1 MTEHIISST
10 TPPVRRPQYTEAHT
24 YSNTTPDPLMNKRV
38 TKSGTT
44 TGSTP
49 GSVSNNASTKTPH
62 YGTPDDD
69 QWLAAISRIG
79 GVRGEAVVGLSRFLR
94 RRRHSSTAL
103 AAVALAEDL
112 TATLNVAAC
121 ENLLVL
127 LNDGWDQS
135 LAQLLDCARTL

>member
-1 MTEHIISST
+1 M
-10 TPPVRRPQYTEAHT
+10 
-24 YSNTTPDPLMNKRV
+24 
-38 TKSGTT
+38 
-44 TGSTP
+44 
-49 GSVSNNASTKTPH
+49 STKTPH

-94 RRRHSSTAL
+94 RRRHSTTAL
-103 AAVALAEDL
+103 AAVSLAEDL
-112 TATLNVAAC
+112 TVTLSIAAC

>member
-1 MTEHIISST
+1 
-10 TPPVRRPQYTEAHT
+10 
-24 YSNTTPDPLMNKRV
+24 MNKRV